1 MNYTQNTVIKLYKVK
16 GYIYI
21 YTLLMGG
28 KTLDSVKKEKDW
40 EVSLV

>member
-21 YTLLMGG
+21 YTVDGG
-28 KTLDSVKKEKDW
+28 KDIGFCKER
-40 EVSLV
+40 ERLGS